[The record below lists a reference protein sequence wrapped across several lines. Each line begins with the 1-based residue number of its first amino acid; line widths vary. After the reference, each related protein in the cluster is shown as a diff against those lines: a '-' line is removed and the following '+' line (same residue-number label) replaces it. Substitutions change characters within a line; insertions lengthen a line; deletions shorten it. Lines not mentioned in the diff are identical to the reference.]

1 MIKAQFEN
9 LPKATGGGY
18 ARWDDDVLS
27 VFIDSKDNPYRQK
40 LTALHEVLEA
50 HLRGRVAHKRI
61 DRICSDQIEALNQLN
76 L

>member
-9 LPKATGGGY
+9 LPKGTGGGY

-27 VFIDSKDNPYRQK
+27 VFVDSKGNPYRQK

-50 HLRGRVAHKRI
+50 HLKGG
-61 DRICSDQIEALNQLN
+61 
-76 L
+76 